1 MLRLVTFVLLFSS
14 LATAGLGV
22 IEVPAARRA
31 EAEASG
37 LLTLADQGDLLFVP
51 LDDDDAAA
59 LRAEG
64 WSARVLDPEFAPGTY
79 YMVPHTKLNPACAP
93 GRVLWDDERR
103 AIVRLEEHEALAAQ
117 GAGWL
122 LVPLPRKPRPL
133 HADVDARFDWAPDTA
148 VERMTAMVSLD
159 TLMADIRKL
168 QDYVTRYSY
177 SPKCE
182 SVALWLADEF
192 TGLGWNVCLDTYYL
206 QQPLTRAL
214 NVEATWPGITEP
226 DSIVVCCGHF
236 DSYSRSG
243 MTDAPGADDNATG
256 TAILLE
262 LARVLATSRFR
273 WTIKLLAFSGE
284 EQWMKGSYH
293 WVDSVAIPQGLDIY
307 GAFNVDMIGYTAH
320 DSNHLVVN
328 RDVAS
333 APMAALAESTN
344 AWYDIGL
351 SVLNYLDP
359 DCAGDNTPFWEVGIM
374 SSFAL
379 EDSEWGI
386 WNGSNPYYHTIYD
399 TVGNLRP
406 GQVHRVGMLTAACVA
421 TVAGPD
427 DPTAVA
433 EPYPAPPASRIPSG
447 TLLFNQSL
455 VLPGPWEVYDI
466 TGARVSSVRDVGI
479 GAAIAPGI
487 YYVVPTDGSS
497 TPRRVLRFE

>member
-1 MLRLVTFVLLFSS
+1 MPRLVTFVLVFSS
-14 LATAGLGV
+14 LASAGLGV
-22 IEVPAARRA
+22 VEVPAGRRA
-31 EAEASG
+31 EAEALG

-51 LDDDDAAA
+51 LDDNDAAA
-59 LRAEG
+59 LRARG
-64 WSARVLDPEFAPGTY
+64 WNARVLDPEFAPGTY
-79 YMVPHTKLNPACAP
+79 FMVPHTKLNPVGAP

-103 AIVRLEEHEALAAQ
+103 AIVRLEENEALAAQ
-117 GAGWL
+117 AAGWL

-133 HADVDARFDWAPDTA
+133 QPDMDARFEWSPDTA

-159 TLMADIRKL
+159 TLMADIRRL
-168 QDYVTRYSY
+168 QDFVTRYSY
-177 SPKCE
+177 SPKCD
-182 SVALWLADEF
+182 SAAFWLYDEF
-192 TGLGWNVCLDTYYL
+192 AGMGWEVALDTYYL
-206 QQPLTRAL
+206 QGNQVF
-214 NVEATWPGITEP
+214 NVEATWPGISEP

-236 DSYSRSG
+236 DSYTRTG
-243 MTDAPGADDNATG
+243 MTNAPGADDNATG

-293 WVDSVAIPQGLDIY
+293 WVDSVAIPQGMDIY
-307 GAFNVDMIGYTAH
+307 GAFNVDMIGYTAY
-320 DSNHLVVN
+320 DTNHLVVN

-351 SVLNYLDP
+351 SILNYLDP

-374 SSFAL
+374 STFAL

-399 TVGNLRP
+399 TIGNLRP
-406 GQVHRVGMLTAACVA
+406 GQVHRVGRLTAACVA

-427 DPTAVA
+427 GQTAVR
-433 EPYPAPPASRIPSG
+433 EQTPAVPVTGTPSG
-447 TLLFNQSL
+447 TLLFSRML
-455 VLPGPWEVYDI
+455 ALPGRWEVYDI
-466 TGARVSSVRDVGI
+466 TGTRVASAREGWS
-479 GAAIAPGI
+479 GAALAPGI
-487 YYVVPTDGSS
+487 YYFVSTDGSS
-497 TPRRVLRFE
+497 GPRRVIKVE

>member
-1 MLRLVTFVLLFSS
+1 MLRFVMFVLGFFS
-14 LATAGLGV
+14 LASAGLGV
-22 IEVPAARRA
+22 VEVQPARRA
-31 EAEASG
+31 GAEALG
-37 LLTLADQGDLLFVP
+37 LLTLADQGDLLFVL
-51 LDDDDAAA
+51 LDENDAAA

-64 WSARVLDPEFAPGTY
+64 WPTQVLDSEFAPGTY
-79 YMVPHTKLNPACAP
+79 FMVPHTKLNPPGAP

-117 GAGWL
+117 SAGWL

-133 HADVDARFDWAPDTA
+133 QANLDARFNRAPDTA
-148 VERMTAMVSLD
+148 VERMTGMVSLD
-159 TLMADIRKL
+159 TLMADIRRL

-182 SVALWLADEF
+182 SVALRLADEF
-192 TGLGWNVCLDTYYL
+192 AGLGWDVALDTYYL
-206 QQPLTRAL
+206 RQPTTRAL
-214 NVEATWPGITEP
+214 NVEATWPGIMEP
-226 DSIVVCCGHF
+226 DSVVVCCAHF

-243 MTDAPGADDNATG
+243 MTNAPGADDNATG

-262 LARVLATSRFR
+262 LGRVLATSRFR

-293 WVDSVAIPQGLDIY
+293 WVDSVAIPQGMDIY

-351 SVLNYLDP
+351 SILNYLDP
-359 DCAGDNTPFWEVGIM
+359 DCAGDNTPFWEVGIK
-374 SSFAL
+374 STFAL

-406 GQVHRVGMLTAACVA
+406 GQVLRVGMLTAACVA

-427 DPTAVA
+427 GPTAVT
-433 EPYPAPPASRIPSG
+433 EPTPAVPAARTLSG
-447 TLLFNQSL
+447 TMLFNQSL
-455 VLPGPWEVYDI
+455 VLPGPWDVYDI
-466 TGARVSSVRDVGI
+466 SGTRVGSGRQARF
-479 GAAIAPGI
+479 GAAMSPGI
-487 YYVVPTDGSS
+487 YYFVPIDGSS
-497 TPRRVLRFE
+497 GPRRVLKVE